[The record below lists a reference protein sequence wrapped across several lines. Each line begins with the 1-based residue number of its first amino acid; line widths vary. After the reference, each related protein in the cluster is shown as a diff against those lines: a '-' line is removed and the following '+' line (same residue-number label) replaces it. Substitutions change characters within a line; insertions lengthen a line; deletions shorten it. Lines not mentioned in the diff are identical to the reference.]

1 MNKQT
6 PYNAVNSSDTAQI
19 ERGIENTREKL
30 SDTLH
35 ELKDKASPRQLADR
49 AVRFAKD
56 SGAPEMARGVGRTVR
71 DHPVPFL
78 LVGAGLG
85 WLVASRLRS
94 RSDTTEDVAGRLAQ
108 DSNATY
114 PDVRLGARSNGAAA
128 PEVDDEDVDER
139 LYEAGEQAGEK
150 LTETLIQAREKLGE
164 ARDSAARVAS
174 GIADRSGE
182 WAGAAR
188 RGAQR
193 GWSYATD
200 EQPLILLGVGLAAG
214 TALGLALPRSRSEER
229 LLGSHSAALQSRAR
243 DAAQSQYERAKSAA
257 RDTYDT
263 VMDDLDRR
271 GLSAEGLRGA
281 AGAAAEQAR
290 TALGGDESGSYKPH

>member
-6 PYNAVNSSDTAQI
+6 PYEAVNSSDTAEI

-30 SDTLH
+30 SETLH

-49 AVRFAKD
+49 AVHFATD
-56 SGAPEMARGVGRTVR
+56 SGAPEMVRSMGRTVR
-71 DHPVPFL
+71 DHPLPFL

-94 RSDTTEDVAGRLAQ
+94 RSDTAEDVAGRSLQ
-108 DSNATY
+108 DSNASY
-114 PDVRLGARSNGAAA
+114 PDVRLGTRSSGAAA
-128 PEVDDEDVDER
+128 PEIDGEDAEER
-139 LYEAGEQAGEK
+139 LYEAGEHAGEK
-150 LTETLIQAREKLGE
+150 LTETVIQAREKLGE

-174 GIADRSGE
+174 DVADRSGE

-188 RGAQR
+188 RGARR

-214 TALGLALPRSRSEER
+214 TALGLALPRSRGEDK

-243 DAAQSQYERAKSAA
+243 EAAQSQYERAKAAA
-257 RDTYDT
+257 RETYDT

-271 GLSAEGLRGA
+271 GLSAEGLRSA

-290 TALGGDESGSYKPH
+290 TALGGDENGSYRPH